1 METLIPR
8 PAATPVTARASV
20 SDFKGSVRFRETNS
34 SQVAKEYQK
43 FRFIFPD
50 AFLKAFFGGTP

>member
-8 PAATPVTARASV
+8 PAAPPVTARASV

-34 SQVAKEYQK
+34 SQVAKEI
-43 FRFIFPD
+43 IFPD